1 MKISRAQF
9 LSTIAAA
16 AFAPL
21 PRPALAQAAAPGI
34 DPASKTITAGAF
46 TPATRAQ
53 PAWTATRPVSMVV
66 PFSAG
71 GTTDVM
77 ARLIAEPMGQAL
89 GQPVVVENVTGAGG
103 NIGAERAAR
112 SAPDGHTAFFAHVG
126 VYSVNKHLYPTI
138 GFDSQQDFTPVGL
151 VCTNPMVLLASA
163 KSGINTIPQLVERLR
178 RGDVKI
184 ATSGNGSTMHL
195 AALQLLEATGGHGDL
210 IPYRGGAP
218 AVSDLMAG
226 VVDVLVEQAFSAIP
240 NSRSGQAKALLVTG
254 DARLP
259 AVPDVPTA
267 EEAGLQGI
275 NIQIWNAITLPKAVP
290 APVATAWEVALAAG
304 LADPTVRRRY
314 ADFTGRIPQGDEVT
328 ARHLG
333 QLIVDDAKRW
343 GELLAHNTR
352 AR

>member
-1 MKISRAQF
+1 
-9 LSTIAAA
+9 
-16 AFAPL
+16 
-21 PRPALAQAAAPGI
+21 
-34 DPASKTITAGAF
+34 
-46 TPATRAQ
+46 
-53 PAWTATRPVSMVV
+53 
-66 PFSAG
+66 
-71 GTTDVM
+71 
-77 ARLIAEPMGQAL
+77 MGQVL

-103 NIGAERAAR
+103 NIGAERVAR

-126 VYSVNKHLYPTI
+126 VYSVNKHLYPNI

-195 AALQLLEATGGHGDL
+195 AALQLMEATGGHGDL

-218 AVSDLMAG
+218 AVNDLLAG

-240 NSRSGQAKALLVTG
+240 NSRSGLAKALLVTG

-267 EEAGLQGI
+267 KEAGLPGI
-275 NIQIWNAITLPKAVP
+275 SIQIWNAITLPKAVP
-290 APVATAWEVALAAG
+290 APVAAAWEAALAAG
-304 LADPTVRRRY
+304 LANPTVRQRY
-314 ADFTGRIPQGDEVT
+314 SDFTGRIPQGETAT

-333 QLIVDDAKRW
+333 QLIVDDTNRW
-343 GELLAHNTR
+343 GELLSHNTR
-352 AR
+352 AG